1 MSQKIQKVLILLSL
15 FGALLLIA
23 GSPAQAQRKTVK
35 ILGVRVEGNQ
45 TTDAE
50 VIKMTAGLRVG
61 REITGDQIQNAIKQL
76 WNLGIFS
83 DIQLYVERETPEGVF
98 LLLKL
103 KEYPRLDT
111 YTFRGNKKIKRKDL
125 DEKLELYPGQ
135 VVSPAQI
142 FKSKKAILKLYEDKG
157 YLLAKVDV
165 DTIPSTRPNRVKLV
179 FNIDEGAKV
188 KIERIRFFGNH
199 HFSDGKLKKQ
209 LKGTKEDKWWWF
221 GGDFNRKKYEED
233 LEKLVKFYHKNGF
246 RDASV
251 VKDSIYYDA
260 SKQHMFIDITV
271 QEGNRYRIRKITWE
285 GNTLFDDNVLMRAL
299 KMKEGDYYNE
309 EELQKA
315 VQERLGGLYYDHGY
329 IFAQVVPQEV
339 PVGNNQ
345 LDIHFKIHEGDPVTV
360 RKIIIEG
367 NTKTKEKVI
376 RRELRIH
383 PGDVF
388 SRAALLRS
396 HREIFIM
403 NYFSNVTPDVKPVN
417 DKQVDIV
424 FKVEEK
430 STDQA
435 NMSMGWSERDRLIG
449 SVGIGMNNLFGNGQR
464 LNFDW
469 TFGRYYRNFQLGFT
483 EPWLLDTPTLAGFTI
498 YDTKREAFYIGYKQ
512 VSRGGSIQI
521 GRRMRWPDNYFR
533 SDLIYRIDRTALSDF
548 SDYIKQLN
556 PNGIVTE
563 QWPLTSSTITYILSR
578 DSRDR
583 PEFPT
588 HGSEFSF
595 TNEIA
600 GKWLGGNVDY
610 HKHILSFNGYYP
622 LLWKFVLHT
631 DTELGY
637 LDGFTQKSRIPY
649 LELFFIG
656 GAGLSRSIPLRGY
669 EDPLAGGVT
678 FSEGGRTLFK
688 QSIEIRV
695 PFVQNPT
702 AFGLIFAEAGNI
714 WPRLSETDPF
724 DLKRSVG
731 IGFRIFLPMVGMLG
745 LDYAYG
751 FDYYDA
757 TGRRYGVW
765 KPHFVFGRGF

>member
-15 FGALLLIA
+15 FGAFLLIA

-179 FNIDEGAKV
+179 FNIDEGSKV

-512 VSRGGSIQI
+512 VSR
-521 GRRMRWPDNYFR
+521 
-533 SDLIYRIDRTALSDF
+533 
-548 SDYIKQLN
+548 
-556 PNGIVTE
+556 
-563 QWPLTSSTITYILSR
+563 
-578 DSRDR
+578 
-583 PEFPT
+583 
-588 HGSEFSF
+588 
-595 TNEIA
+595 
-600 GKWLGGNVDY
+600 
-610 HKHILSFNGYYP
+610 
-622 LLWKFVLHT
+622 
-631 DTELGY
+631 
-637 LDGFTQKSRIPY
+637 
-649 LELFFIG
+649 
-656 GAGLSRSIPLRGY
+656 
-669 EDPLAGGVT
+669 
-678 FSEGGRTLFK
+678 
-688 QSIEIRV
+688 
-695 PFVQNPT
+695 
-702 AFGLIFAEAGNI
+702 
-714 WPRLSETDPF
+714 
-724 DLKRSVG
+724 
-731 IGFRIFLPMVGMLG
+731 
-745 LDYAYG
+745 
-751 FDYYDA
+751 
-757 TGRRYGVW
+757 
-765 KPHFVFGRGF
+765 